1 VFCLMIY
8 PASLLKRGRQ
18 RLSPPS
24 PTPDK
29 RKAQLRAGPGRKY
42 CVNIKSSASP
52 AGSPINLSLMVSASQ
67 EPPHCIE
74 AEQAFLGAIL
84 INNEAADCASDFLKP
99 THFYENLHGRLYAAI
114 MKLSADGKR
123 ATPVTLK
130 PYFDDSDRVGN
141 LTVFQYLG
149 VLVSAATSVI
159 NAPHYA
165 RTIYE
170 AAIRRGIVEIGE
182 EIAQRARTADVE
194 ADPADLISLAEERL
208 FELSSTRTSGKKQ
221 VQSSLGDAAEE
232 AVRRMLSTDDESGR
246 IPIGLVDLDAALGGW
261 WPGELVIM
269 GGRPSMGKSMV
280 AVSLALRAARS
291 GHGVMYFSHEM
302 PYVTVAER
310 CLTDIL
316 YNSQTPIPYTGIRS
330 RGITQRDKDRVA
342 EASAKL
348 KNLPL
353 IVDEQRGLTVVE
365 IIRRARRQAQNFE
378 REGQRLSLVVVDHI
392 GLVRAS
398 DRYSG
403 FRTHEVGEIVNEL
416 AILAKELWVPVLAL
430 QQLNRGPE
438 GREEKRP
445 SMADLRDSG
454 NIEEHADTV
463 IFPYRSEYYLER
475 TKYDKKEFEDARLQ
489 KLAEKKNKLEL
500 IIGKQRNGP
509 CKTVE
514 LFACAECNAVRDLA
528 K

>member
-1 VFCLMIY
+1 MNV
-8 PASLLKRGRQ
+8 
-18 RLSPPS
+18 
-24 PTPDK
+24 
-29 RKAQLRAGPGRKY
+29 
-42 CVNIKSSASP
+42 KSSSSP
-52 AGSPINLSLMVSASQ
+52 IGSPINLSLMTSTALQ
-67 EPPHCIE
+67 EPPQCVE

-99 THFYENLHGRLYAAI
+99 THFYEHLHGRLYAAA

-130 PYFDDSDRVGN
+130 PYFDDSDKVGK

-194 ADPADLISLAEERL
+194 KDPADLISLAEERL
-208 FELSSTRTSGKKQ
+208 FELSTSKTSGGR
-221 VQSSLGDAAEE
+221 QSQSTLGEAAAS
-232 AVRRMLSTDDESGR
+232 AVRRMQSTDDESGR

-280 AVSLALRAARS
+280 ASSLALRVALA
-291 GHGVMYFSHEM
+291 GYGVMYFSHEM
-302 PYVTVAER
+302 SKEVLAER

-316 YNSQTPIPYTGIRS
+316 YNSQTPIPYTGMRNRTLS
-330 RGITQRDKDRVA
+330 QRDKDRIA
-342 EASAKL
+342 EAESRL
-348 KNLPL
+348 SSLPF
-353 IVDEQRGLTVVE
+353 IIDEKRGSTVIE
-365 IIRRARRQAQNFE
+365 MMRRARRQTQNLE
-378 REGQRLSLVVVDHI
+378 KDGRRLSLVVVDHI

-475 TKYDKKEFEDARLQ
+475 TKYDKREFEDARLQ

-500 IIGKQRNGP
+500 IIGKQRNGQ

-514 LFACAECNAVRDLA
+514 LFASAECNAVRDLA